1 MKPFVPLVPAARGV
15 SRWRGLGASDA
26 PELPALDA
34 VRVDASP
41 GHLDAIGM
49 ALAHPDPAL
58 DTPEPEPDPELIA
71 HIEALEA
78 RLEEAENARKTAV
91 AAAEARER
99 AHGAKLNEALAR
111 LEAVTRDV
119 EGARS
124 RLVEEMRHG
133 VGVVI
138 LEAARRIAGDQLRV
152 DPRLLDAVVEEA
164 GRALGK
170 EGLVVRVA
178 PMDVELVQARMQA
191 AGVSVVGDP
200 KITGGAICEGPSG
213 SIDASLDS
221 ATAAIASVLE
231 QWRAAP

>member
-1 MKPFVPLVPAARGV
+1 MKPFVPMVPAMRGV
-15 SRWRGLGASDA
+15 SHWRGLGAPEA
-26 PELPALDA
+26 PAFDA
-34 VRVDASP
+34 VRLDTSP
-41 GHLDAIGM
+41 GQVDAIGM
-49 ALAHPDPAL
+49 ALAQP
-58 DTPEPEPDPELIA
+58 TPELEPAAPEPDPELIA
-71 HIEALEA
+71 HIEALET
-78 RLEEAENARKTAV
+78 RLEAAENARKSV
-91 AAAEARER
+91 AAATEARER
-99 AHGAKLNEALAR
+99 AQGTQLKEALAR

-124 RLVEEMRHG
+124 RLVEEMRQG

-138 LEAARRIAGDQLRV
+138 LEAARRIAGEQLRV

-178 PMDVELVQARMQA
+178 PADVELVQARMQA
-191 AGVSVVGDP
+191 AGVTVVGDAA
-200 KITGGAICEGPSG
+200 ITGGAICEGPSG

>member
-1 MKPFVPLVPAARGV
+1 MKPFVPLVPAARGA
-15 SRWRGLGASDA
+15 SNWRGLGTAGA
-26 PELPALDA
+26 PEAPMPDP
-34 VRVDASP
+34 VRIDASS
-41 GHLDAIGM
+41 GQVDAIGM
-49 ALAHPDPAL
+49 ALAQPEPEEV
-58 DTPEPEPDPELIA
+58 PEPEPDPELIA

-99 AHGAKLNEALAR
+99 AQGAKLTEALAR

-178 PMDVELVQARMQA
+178 PGDVELVQTRMQA

-200 KITGGAICEGPSG
+200 QITGGAICEGPSG